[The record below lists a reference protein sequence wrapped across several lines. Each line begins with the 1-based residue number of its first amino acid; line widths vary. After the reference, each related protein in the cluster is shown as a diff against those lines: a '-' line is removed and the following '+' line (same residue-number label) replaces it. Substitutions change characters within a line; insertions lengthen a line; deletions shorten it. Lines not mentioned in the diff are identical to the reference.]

1 MTMTGENGIKINV
14 SVLQESIVLLFDSS
28 SNVDEIKKFVEQKT
42 KIITFDYETHKIL
55 SKNKIDHEISDNYIS
70 DTDLQIIQNDSYN
83 LSKWFLEP
91 SISQLIEYEGVNLGK
106 LLHVEFTY
114 FLIKFL
120 KRFLEIIQISRKY
133 ANVKFVTSPD
143 LYDIINSMTNNV
155 TKLEGKQIIFHYDT
169 IKINSNIVNISFNLP
184 RSYYLRLKETSEK
197 ITYFLFGSKTNSFTS
212 KTALFVEFD
221 TMKFQQIFSL
231 LPQSPLNVILYNRRK
246 PSMWNLTSFFII
258 KKSGCKIAT
267 SHALVDNKIKNLI
280 EEEII
285 LIETKISS
293 LLKFEE
299 FFTSFFSIKK
309 LSFWNIIKPTFIVL
323 FKKRLGEYVKEIII
337 AKQLLK
343 KYKFSSIVVWSE
355 EGSTEQILI
364 KLAKSFKIPTVLIQH
379 GIFYDTPEA
388 YNMNKFQGV
397 FPSEVDKYIVWGK
410 LEAEHAIKHGV
421 MPEKIEPL
429 GSSQYDQFANL
440 YTKNFK
446 RDFILIATS
455 GFNMEDVRGL
465 TVQAHEKYKE
475 TMKKICKIVSKT
487 NKKIIIKLHPSF
499 DEIDIAELKE
509 EIDQGVLVIKSSSI
523 SPLIRS
529 CDVMIM
535 IDLTSVVIEAHLCDK
550 PVISVSVKNWW
561 GTPTIFRSKSCI
573 STDVNNLE
581 SLLDR
586 VLQDENFRQELL
598 ENGRRFSEQYLS
610 NQGNASK
617 KILELLSYTVSN
629 N

>member
-14 SVLQESIVLLFDSS
+14 SGLQESVVLLFDSS
-28 SNVDEIKKFVEQKT
+28 SNVDEIKKFVEQDT

-143 LYDIINSMTNNV
+143 LYDIIKSMTNNV
-155 TKLEGKQIIFHYDT
+155 TKLEGKQIIFYYDT
-169 IKINSNIVNISFNLP
+169 IKIDSNIANISFNLP
-184 RSYYLRLKETSEK
+184 RSYYLKLKETSEI
-197 ITYFLFGSKTNSFTS
+197 ITHFLFGAKINSFTS

-221 TMKFQQIFSL
+221 AIRFRQIFSL
-231 LPQSPLNVILYNRRK
+231 LPQSPLNAILYNQRK
-246 PSMWNLTSFFII
+246 PSMWNLTSFSII
-258 KKSGCKIAT
+258 KKSGCKIVT
-267 SHALVDNKIKNLI
+267 SHALMDNKIKNLI
-280 EEEII
+280 KEEII

-293 LLKFEE
+293 LLEFEE
-299 FFTSFFSIKK
+299 FFILFFSIKE
-309 LSFWNIIKPTFIVL
+309 LSFWNIIKSTFMVL
-323 FKKRLGEYVKEIII
+323 LKKRLGEYVKEIII

-343 KYKFSSIVVWSE
+343 KYKFSSIVIWSE

-388 YNMNKFQGV
+388 YSMNKFQGV
-397 FPSEVDKYIVWGK
+397 FPSEVDKYVVWGK
-410 LEAEHAIKHGV
+410 LEVEHAIKYGV
-421 MPEKIEPL
+421 TPEKIEPL
-429 GSSQYDQFANL
+429 GSPQYDQFTNS
-440 YTKNFK
+440 YTKNSK

-455 GFNMEDVRGL
+455 GFNKEDVRGL
-465 TVQAHEKYKE
+465 TVHTHEKYKE
-475 TMKKICKIVSKT
+475 TMKKICKIASKT
-487 NKKIIIKLHPSF
+487 NKKIIIKLHPSP
-499 DEIDIAELKE
+499 DEIDITELRE
-509 EIDQGVLVIKSSSI
+509 ETNQGVLIIKASSI

-535 IDLTSVVIEAHLCDK
+535 IDLTSVIIEAQLCNK
-550 PVISVSVKNWW
+550 PVISISVKNWW
-561 GTPTIFRSKSCI
+561 GVPSIFKSKSCI
-573 STDVNNLE
+573 STSVDDLE
-581 SLLDR
+581 NLLDR
-586 VLQDENFRQELL
+586 IFKDESFRQELID
-598 ENGRRFSEQYLS
+598 NGRKFSEQYLS
-610 NQGNASK
+610 NQGNASQ
-617 KILELLSYTVSN
+617 KILDFICKI
-629 N
+629 